1 MTGFLRQVL
10 REKGGLAGFVL
21 VLLILLLALLG
32 PLFAPD
38 PNKIDVLSRFG
49 PPSLHH
55 LMGTD
60 NLGRDLFARV
70 STGTRTA
77 LFTAVVVVGLAL
89 AAGLFLGMLAGYLGG
104 KVESLIVMLFDI
116 VSSFPI
122 YILIFAVVALYGAG
136 LDRLIGIMAL
146 VFTPQFGR
154 MARAQM
160 LALRQRSFIEVEVL
174 MGLSTFR
181 ILRRHVLPN
190 VIGPLIVVGGMTI
203 PAAISVEAAIS
214 FLGMGVQPPSATL
227 GTLIRDGYVY
237 LDKSWWPTIASALV
251 LCVLTLGST
260 LWAEAARDAFDPK
273 QKGTR

>member
-1 MTGFLRQVL
+1 VMV
-10 REKGGLAGFVL
+10 
-21 VLLILLLALLG
+21 
-32 PLFAPD
+32 
-38 PNKIDVLSRFG
+38 RFQG
-49 PPSLHH
+49 PSLSH

-70 STGTRTA
+70 AAGTRTA

-89 AAGLFLGMLAGYLGG
+89 TAGLFLGMIAGYLGG
-104 KVESLIVMLFDI
+104 LAEGLVVMLFDI
-116 VSSFPI
+116 VSSFPV
-122 YILIFAVVALYGAG
+122 YILIFAVVALYGVG
-136 LDRLIGIMAL
+136 LDRLIVIMAL

-190 VIGPLIVVGGMTI
+190 VIGPLIVVAGMTI

-227 GTLIRDGYVY
+227 GSLIRDGYVY

-260 LWAEAARDAFDPK
+260 LLAEAARDAFDPK
-273 QKGTR
+273 QKVMA